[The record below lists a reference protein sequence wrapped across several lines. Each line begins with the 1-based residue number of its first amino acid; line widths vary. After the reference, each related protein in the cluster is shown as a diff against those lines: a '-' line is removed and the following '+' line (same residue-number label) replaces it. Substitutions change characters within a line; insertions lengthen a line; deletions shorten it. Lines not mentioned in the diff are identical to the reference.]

1 MREVVIVSGVRTAVG
16 KFGGSLTDIPAY
28 ELGAL
33 VIKEAVNRAGIK
45 LEEVDEVIF
54 GNVLTSGLGQ
64 NPARQS
70 SMRAG
75 IPKEVPAFTI
85 NKVCAS
91 GLKAVAVA
99 AQTIKAGDNEI
110 VVAGGQ
116 ENMSAVPYGIPK
128 ARWGYRMGNGELIDL
143 MIYDGLWEKFNNY
156 HMGMTAENIAEK
168 YGISRKEQDDFACE
182 SENKSEKAI
191 KAGLFKEEI
200 VPVIIPQKKGDPK
213 VFDTD
218 EFPTLGT
225 TAEGLAKLKP
235 AFKNGGTVTAGNAS
249 GINDGAAALVVMS
262 KEKAEA
268 MKKKPLAT
276 IVSYAS
282 AGVDP
287 AYMGT
292 GPIPAV
298 KKALD
303 KAGLSVKD
311 IDYWEL
317 NEAFA
322 SQAICCIKE
331 LSIDP
336 GKVNHNGGAISLG
349 HPVGASGAR
358 ILVTLLYQMKRID
371 AKLGVASLCIGGGLG
386 HAFVVRK

>member
-75 IPKEVPAFTI
+75 VPKEVPAFTI

-268 MKKKPLAT
+268 MKKKPLAA

-322 SQAICCIKE
+322 SQAICCVKE
-331 LSIDP
+331 LGIDP
-336 GKVNHNGGAISLG
+336 RKVNHNGGAISLG

-371 AKLGVASLCIGGGLG
+371 AKLGVASLCIGGGQG
-386 HAFVVRK
+386 HAFVVRR